1 MTRAAD
7 ILSAAMAA
15 LEVAYHPAKT
25 STDQIIEAVCSAIEA
40 ERERCATIADE
51 HAFDEHALA
60 QATDHGKGADIA
72 ARDIAAA
79 IRKGAA

>member
-1 MTRAAD
+1 
-7 ILSAAMAA
+7 MA
-15 LEVAYHPAKT
+15 VATVHVGDVGT
-25 STDQIIEAVCSAIEA
+25 VFQ
-40 ERERCATIADE
+40 ATIADE